1 MKWKLY
7 SEREFEYDLLV
18 GWVLTSE
25 VNSIFGFFFLFCLVK
40 ITGSAFVVV
49 VVNADVGQL
58 NSMVAGILGNEGEGE
73 GGHVMQ
79 KIKGR
84 ATRLLRTFRAR
95 RGDKQTIVCRTN
107 NCNMK

>member
-1 MKWKLY
+1 MGVDVRGKFNFWL
-7 SEREFEYDLLV
+7 
-18 GWVLTSE
+18 
-25 VNSIFGFFFLFCLVK
+25 FFWFCLVK

-58 NSMVAGILGNEGEGE
+58 NSMVAGILGNEEGE

-95 RGDKQTIVCRTN
+95 RGDSKQLFAEQTIVI
-107 NCNMK
+107 